1 MPNAEVAAD
10 PTTTRRRASGASPP
24 RVGRAI
30 MSAVLHAALDAVVAI
45 DGDGRVVAWN
55 PAAERCFALPARDAV
70 GRELAE
76 LVVPPELRDRHRAGL
91 ARHVAGGPAVVSG
104 RRIEITAQRADGER
118 FPVELTI
125 TRITLDGE
133 PLFVAYIR
141 DISDRL
147 RAEAELRASRA
158 RIVAAGDAAR
168 RRLERDLHDGAQQHL
183 VALAATLRL
192 ARMRLD
198 ADPPATGE
206 LLDTAMEGLHA
217 ATGELRE
224 LARGIHPAVLTEG
237 GLRPAIAGLAGR
249 VALPVDVAG
258 VAADR
263 LPAAVEATA
272 YFVVAEA
279 LTNVVRHAG
288 ATHAEVSVTPRG
300 DVLIVRVSDDGRGG
314 AGLDRGSGLAGLADR
329 VAAAGGSLTVE
340 SAAGAGT
347 IVRAEIPCA
356 S

>member
-1 MPNAEVAAD
+1 RFSASPSNAPPSARRSTSAPPTPRSSSSSTSTPSPSGRRTGRAQMPNAEVAAD
-10 PTTTRRRASGASPP
+10 PTTTRRRASGALPP

-147 RAEAELRASRA
+147 RAEAEL
-158 RIVAAGDAAR
+158 
-168 RRLERDLHDGAQQHL
+168 
-183 VALAATLRL
+183 
-192 ARMRLD
+192 
-198 ADPPATGE
+198 
-206 LLDTAMEGLHA
+206 
-217 ATGELRE
+217 
-224 LARGIHPAVLTEG
+224 
-237 GLRPAIAGLAGR
+237 
-249 VALPVDVAG
+249 
-258 VAADR
+258 
-263 LPAAVEATA
+263 
-272 YFVVAEA
+272 
-279 LTNVVRHAG
+279 
-288 ATHAEVSVTPRG
+288 
-300 DVLIVRVSDDGRGG
+300 
-314 AGLDRGSGLAGLADR
+314 
-329 VAAAGGSLTVE
+329 
-340 SAAGAGT
+340 
-347 IVRAEIPCA
+347 
-356 S
+356 